1 MTYALKTADNVV
13 KDLKRLE
20 RKDAET
26 FKQLMRKV
34 ERILIDPYH
43 SGHPLRGEY
52 KGVWETHIR
61 NNLLM
66 YKIHEEAKM
75 VELVAYIDHDLL

>member
-1 MTYALKTADNVV
+1 MTYALKVADNVV

-34 ERILIDPYH
+34 
-43 SGHPLRGEY
+43 
-52 KGVWETHIR
+52 
-61 NNLLM
+61 
-66 YKIHEEAKM
+66 
-75 VELVAYIDHDLL
+75 